1 MMRERARGYFKKINE
16 NAAKNRLDKICLA
29 DEMYIANSKRGW
41 GDLNHRGKFL
51 R

>member
-1 MMRERARGYFKKINE
+1 MGYFKKINE

-29 DEMYIANSKRGW
+29 DEMCIGNIKRCR
-41 GDLNHRGKFL
+41 GDLNHWEKIL